1 MNRTRTIITVFIALF
16 FLIPVTASAS
26 DVDKCF
32 KSLDKSTAKIAREL
46 GGWTTKTYTKKSKGL
61 GKILEKGWKKTAGC
75 LAKKY
80 KPKGARKSDLKTA
93 LMRGKKVYAATNG
106 EDWMG
111 QGLINKCIPMVL
123 DIYQGT
129 EETMDKADFKKLS
142 KKAQKKEK
150 KNLMKNQRKIVRN
163 TVGHCFDKENDRYK
177 KRLENYLE
185 DNYEKK

>member
-1 MNRTRTIITVFIALF
+1 MHRTRSTIAVFIAIC
-16 FLIPVTASAS
+16 FLLPAVAFAS

-32 KSLDKSTAKIAREL
+32 KSLDKATAKIAKTL
-46 GGWTTKTYTKKSKGL
+46 GGWTTKTYTKKSKDL
-61 GKILEKGWKKTAGC
+61 GTTLEKGWKKTAGC

-80 KPKGARKSDLKTA
+80 KPRGAKKSDLKSA

-129 EETMDKADFKKLS
+129 EETMDKDEFKKLS

-150 KNLMKNQRKIVRN
+150 KNLMKNQKKIVKN
-163 TVGHCFDKENDRYK
+163 TVGHCFEKENARYK
-177 KRLENYLE
+177 KRLEDYLK
-185 DNYEKK
+185 DNYEEK

>member
-1 MNRTRTIITVFIALF
+1 MHRTRSILAVFIAIGFLF
-16 FLIPVTASAS
+16 PAVAFAS

-32 KSLDKSTAKIAREL
+32 KSLDKSTAKIAKEL

-61 GKILEKGWKKTAGC
+61 GTILEKGWKKTAGC

-80 KPKGARKSDLKTA
+80 KPKGAKKSDLKTA

-129 EETMDKADFKKLS
+129 EATMNKADFKKLS
-142 KKAQKKEK
+142 KKAKKKEK
-150 KNLMKNQRKIVRN
+150 KNLMKNQRKIVKN
-163 TVGHCFDKENDRYK
+163 TVGHCFEKENNRYK
-177 KRLENYLE
+177 KRLEKYLE
-185 DNYEKK
+185 DNYEHK